1 MKPILAVGL
10 AVALAVSLAGVVG
23 SRSAGEEKAEV
34 APWIFGQS
42 MSQRRSY
49 VAAAELG
56 GKIYVAGGAVGETG
70 RFLAIFQRFDPQ
82 TNSWTTLRRL
92 PHAIRAGAGAALD
105 GKVYVTGGE
114 TSGRAGRLCPRR
126 TTRSAPSSSR
136 ARSGPSAVA
145 ATTACCATSGST
157 TPPRS
162 AGTPGLACQSRW
174 SSSAPPWRATRST
187 RSGRARTRST
197 TRARGSG
204 ARGLGRSL

>member
-92 PHAIRAGAGAALD
+92 PEPTRAGAGAALD
-105 GKVYVTGGE
+105 GKVYVIGGQIPA
-114 TSGRAGRLCPRR
+114 GAGRNLHPLARAG
-126 TTRSAPSSSR
+126 
-136 ARSGPSAVA
+136 
-145 ATTACCATSGST
+145 
-157 TPPRS
+157 
-162 AGTPGLACQSRW
+162 
-174 SSSAPPWRATRST
+174 
-187 RSGRARTRST
+187 
-197 TRARGSG
+197 G
-204 ARGLGRSL
+204 ARPG

>member
-70 RFLAIFQRFDPQ
+70 RFLDIFQRFDPR

-92 PHAIRAGAGAALD
+92 PEPTRAGAGAALD
-105 GKVYVTGGE
+105 GKVYVIGGQIPAGA
-114 TSGRAGRLCPRR
+114 SRHVYAFDVARGRWQG
-126 TTRSAPSSSR
+126 
-136 ARSGPSAVA
+136 G
-145 ATTACCATSGST
+145 
-157 TPPRS
+157 
-162 AGTPGLACQSRW
+162 
-174 SSSAPPWRATRST
+174 APPPGKRVHK
-187 RSGRARTRST
+187 SGVAL
-197 TRARGSG
+197 RG
-204 ARGLGRSL
+204 

>member
-56 GKIYVAGGAVGETG
+56 GKIYVAGGAGGETG
-70 RFLAIFQRFDPQ
+70 RFLDIFQRFDPR

-92 PHAIRAGAGAALD
+92 PEPTRAGAGAALD
-105 GKVYVTGGE
+105 GKVYVIGGQITGGA
-114 TSGRAGRLCPRR
+114 GRHLHPLARAG
-126 TTRSAPSSSR
+126 
-136 ARSGPSAVA
+136 
-145 ATTACCATSGST
+145 
-157 TPPRS
+157 
-162 AGTPGLACQSRW
+162 
-174 SSSAPPWRATRST
+174 
-187 RSGRARTRST
+187 
-197 TRARGSG
+197 G
-204 ARGLGRSL
+204 ARPG